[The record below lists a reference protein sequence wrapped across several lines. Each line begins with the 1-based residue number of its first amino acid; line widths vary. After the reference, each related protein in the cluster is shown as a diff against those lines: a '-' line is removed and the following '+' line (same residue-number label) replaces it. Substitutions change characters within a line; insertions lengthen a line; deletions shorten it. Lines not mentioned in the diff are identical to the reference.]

1 MVDLLLATVSIA
13 LIVVV
18 VGAAALAVTVVPF
31 VLSVDMAERR
41 RLSTVRAGTFSL
53 VAIVL
58 GLLGA
63 LVVYRGDRPTV
74 LVLVPLVLTWAGPM
88 AMTMLEEGQVR
99 IGGRPG
105 AHEQ

>member
-13 LIVVV
+13 LIVAV

-31 VLSVDMAERR
+31 VRTVDMAERR
-41 RLSTVRAGTFSL
+41 RLSTVRAGAFAL
-53 VAIVL
+53 AFIGL

-74 LVLVPLVLTWAGPM
+74 LVLVPLVLTWAGPL
-88 AMTMLEEGQVR
+88 AVSLLEEGQVR
-99 IGGRPG
+99 LGGRPG

>member
-1 MVDLLLATVSIA
+1 VVDLLLATVSVA

-31 VLSVDMAERR
+31 VLTVDMAERR
-41 RLSTVRAGTFSL
+41 RLSTVRAGAFAL
-53 VAIVL
+53 VTIGL

-63 LVVYRGDRPTV
+63 LAVYRGDRATA
-74 LVLVPLVLTWAGPM
+74 LVLVPLVLTWAGPLTV
-88 AMTMLEEGQVR
+88 TMLEPGQVR
-99 IGGRPG
+99 LGGRPG

>member
-1 MVDLLLATVSIA
+1 VVDLLLATVSIA
-13 LIVVV
+13 LVVAV
-18 VGAAALAVTVVPF
+18 LVAAALAVTVVPF
-31 VLSVDMAERR
+31 VLTVDMAERR
-41 RLSTVRAGTFSL
+41 RLSTVRAGAFSL
-53 VAIVL
+53 VTIAL

-74 LVLVPLVLTWAGPM
+74 LVLVPLVVTWAGPM
-88 AMTMLEEGQVR
+88 AMAVLEEGQAR